1 MNFIDIKIPQ
11 HFSPIFWPAWNL
23 HRLHGWRCHWKTQC
37 AIACRSATV
46 WCQLDC
52 KIIYMYSIFIRFE
65 LHTWYHYIKTASGV
79 KNHYINRNP
88 IGYTIFL
95 FSPSLLK
102 PCLLERNGPKPIH
115 WPWLQPG
122 RASWSLFWSLFTNE
136 KAAAK
141 KVPHL
146 VLISFFRFRHFFIM
160 RDLVFIMSDL
170 VYKISNVLN
179 LPRFGSPPFSFW
191 PHFAGG
197 QHFHKPCL
205 TPHVVV
211 FIVNKCSSS
220 HGFQSLSGGRRHGR

>member
-1 MNFIDIKIPQ
+1 MSFLRFPRV
-11 HFSPIFWPAWNL
+11 FGRFGLVCVFGRFWSVS
-23 HRLHGWRCHWKTQC
+23 C
-37 AIACRSATV
+37 V
-46 WCQLDC
+46 
-52 KIIYMYSIFIRFE
+52 F
-65 LHTWYHYIKTASGV
+65 GV
-79 KNHYINRNP
+79 KNHYINRNS

-102 PCLLERNGPKPIH
+102 PCLLQRNGPKPIH

-179 LPRFGSPPFSFW
+179 LPRFGSPPISFW

>member
-1 MNFIDIKIPQ
+1 MTFRPFLRLRFPRVFGRFGLGFRWCLA
-11 HFSPIFWPAWNL
+11 FSHPLPT
-23 HRLHGWRCHWKTQC
+23 R
-37 AIACRSATV
+37 
-46 WCQLDC
+46 
-52 KIIYMYSIFIRFE
+52 SIFVFVQAR
-65 LHTWYHYIKTASGV
+65 LCDGC
-79 KNHYINRNP
+79 
-88 IGYTIFL
+88 
-95 FSPSLLK
+95 SP
-102 PCLLERNGPKPIH
+102 
-115 WPWLQPG
+115 
-122 RASWSLFWSLFTNE
+122 
-136 KAAAK
+136 AK

-179 LPRFGSPPFSFW
+179 LPRFGSPPISFW